1 MRRIRDVLRLKFEA
15 KLSDRA
21 LAAAVGISKG
31 SVAAHVSRARAAGL
45 SWPLPTEMDD
55 TALERELRRRAVTRA
70 LLWREYRIEHPGGFG
85 YSWFCEA
92 YYAWKSQVSPTMRQS
107 HAGGEK
113 VFVDF
118 AGDTIVVVEPGSGE
132 IWQGK
137 LFVACMGASSL
148 VFAEARSSE
157 GLADWLGA
165 HLNLFAALGGVPRFV
180 VWDNLQAAVTP
191 APPTGAVC
199 WTSLGAGRLRGGG
212 AVTILATPATG
223 AQQQRWSV
231 ELSAKVNP
239 MSLIL
244 IIVLLL
250 LLGGGGGFY
259 GYRSGYYGGRGF
271 GGILGLLVLV
281 LILYMVFGGGGGM
294 YRGI

>member
-1 MRRIRDVLRLKFEA
+1 
-15 KLSDRA
+15 
-21 LAAAVGISKG
+21 
-31 SVAAHVSRARAAGL
+31 
-45 SWPLPTEMDD
+45 
-55 TALERELRRRAVTRA
+55 
-70 LLWREYRIEHPGGFG
+70 
-85 YSWFCEA
+85 
-92 YYAWKSQVSPTMRQS
+92 
-107 HAGGEK
+107 
-113 VFVDF
+113 
-118 AGDTIVVVEPGSGE
+118 
-132 IWQGK
+132 
-137 LFVACMGASSL
+137 
-148 VFAEARSSE
+148 
-157 GLADWLGA
+157 
-165 HLNLFAALGGVPRFV
+165 
-180 VWDNLQAAVTP
+180 
-191 APPTGAVC
+191 
-199 WTSLGAGRLRGGG
+199 
-212 AVTILATPATG
+212 LATPATG